1 MSNPNWTEEQL
12 DAVTARN
19 CSLLVAAAAGTGKT
33 AVLVERIIRRITDSQ
48 DPVDIDKLLV
58 VTFTKAAA
66 AEMRERVNRA
76 IVKELNKFPESRHL
90 NRQLTLLN
98 RASITTLHSF
108 CLDIVK
114 QYFYCLDLD
123 PSFRVADDTE
133 AALLRLETLEEL
145 FEEHYTSGLDDF
157 LNLVDSYGG
166 DRNDN
171 NLQEMILTLYEFAV
185 SNPWPEEWLNG
196 MAQNYTCREEVP
208 LSRTAWGRTLTR
220 WLEIQLQGCRMKLER
235 AAKLASSPDGPAVYL
250 DNLGS
255 DMSLVDDLLSAND
268 IGWEELYNII
278 SLAKFNKLK
287 PCRDKFADDSLLKSV
302 KKMRDEVKKTVNN
315 IKSEFFFR
323 PPEQLT
329 ADLNRVAPF
338 VETLAQLVTEFRARY
353 AKAKAARALVDFA
366 DLEHFCLQILTDKS
380 SSSDMIV
387 PSEIALGLR
396 KQIVEVLVDEYQD
409 INAVQESV
417 LELVSRAR
425 PETPNLFMV
434 GDVKQS
440 IYRFRLA
447 EPALFME
454 KYLSYSRERNA
465 PDRGIDLTRNFRC
478 RQEVVDAVN
487 FIFRQLMTAGAGEIS
502 YDQKAELVC
511 GAHYPPTD
519 SKIITTAGPAEL
531 YLIEKK
537 PHNTNK
543 GLTDNGLID
552 SSWTDDDTA
561 DDDSADLDAIQR
573 EARLTAG
580 RIKEMVNGNS
590 VQPGPEFFVYD
601 RQDANY
607 RPVRYRDIVVLLRA
621 ARNTADTFLEEFRLA
636 GIPAYADLGTG
647 YFEAIEIETMMSLLK
662 IIDNPR
668 QDIPLAAVL
677 RSPVVGL
684 NAEQLAAVRLRDTLG
699 QLYDAVQKSA
709 RLGENGV
716 DLQLQGFL
724 NRLEEWRTL
733 AHQGPLAQLIWL
745 LYNETRYYA
754 YVGGM
759 PAGAQ
764 RQANLRALHDRAR
777 QYEATSFRGLFRFL
791 RFINHLRE
799 TGNDLGSARSLGEN
813 EDVVRVISIHKSK
826 GLEFPVVI
834 AAGLGKQFNTADFRK
849 KALIHKELGVGLPVV
864 DHDLCLSY
872 PSIAQAAVKKRLQM
886 ESLAEEMRIL
896 YVALTRTKEKL
907 ILVGS
912 VNNIKNAAARWCEN
926 VGVEGWPLPDPDLSA
941 ARCFLDWIC
950 PAVARHPDGAV
961 LRNLSSC
968 GISPVE
974 PFSSDPSRW
983 QVYFPEAS
991 WISPHFVAETPR
1003 KSTSAFRQ
1011 NREAPDP
1018 GMTGPEA
1025 VLIESVRRLEQV
1037 NSAGKHKLSLN
1048 ACLSWEY
1055 PFRKVAGKPVKASVT
1070 EVKRRFA
1077 GESGGD
1083 ETYPLWTAGKTSPLK
1098 RPVFLQQASS
1108 SLSAAERGS
1117 ALHLVM
1123 QHIDLTGGLNEA
1135 GIRAKLEAMVAD
1147 EFLTKE
1153 QAGAVNLQWILKF
1166 FQSPLGLRI
1175 ANAVDVKREIPFT
1188 MLVPAHKVYD
1198 DLDSSDREQLLIQ
1211 GVIDCLFDE
1220 GDGYVIVDYKT
1231 DTARLGQVEET
1242 IRKYGGQLNLY
1253 AAAIETILRLPVK
1266 EKYLYMFATGQE
1278 IKCV

>member
-1 MSNPNWTEEQL
+1 
-12 DAVTARN
+12 
-19 CSLLVAAAAGTGKT
+19 
-33 AVLVERIIRRITDSQ
+33 
-48 DPVDIDKLLV
+48 
-58 VTFTKAAA
+58 
-66 AEMRERVNRA
+66 
-76 IVKELNKFPESRHL
+76 
-90 NRQLTLLN
+90 
-98 RASITTLHSF
+98 
-108 CLDIVK
+108 
-114 QYFYCLDLD
+114 
-123 PSFRVADDTE
+123 
-133 AALLRLETLEEL
+133 
-145 FEEHYTSGLDDF
+145 
-157 LNLVDSYGG
+157 
-166 DRNDN
+166 
-171 NLQEMILTLYEFAV
+171 
-185 SNPWPEEWLNG
+185 
-196 MAQNYTCREEVP
+196 
-208 LSRTAWGRTLTR
+208 
-220 WLEIQLQGCRMKLER
+220 
-235 AAKLASSPDGPAVYL
+235 
-250 DNLGS
+250 NLGS

-268 IGWEELYNII
+268 IGWEELYNVI

-287 PCRDKFADDSLLKSV
+287 SCRDKFADDSLLKSV
-302 KKMRDEVKKTVNN
+302 KKIRDEVKKTVNN

-338 VETLAQLVTEFRARY
+338 VETLARLVIEFRARY
-353 AKAKAARALVDFA
+353 AKAKADRALVDFA

-387 PSEIALGLR
+387 PSAIALGLR

-417 LELVSRAR
+417 LKLVSRAR

-465 PDRGIDLTRNFRC
+465 PERGIDLTRNFRC

-511 GAHYPPTD
+511 GAHYPSAGD
-519 SKIITTAGPAEL
+519 KIITAAGPAEL
-531 YLIEKK
+531 YLVEKK
-537 PHNTNK
+537 PFNTNK
-543 GLTDNGLID
+543 GLTD

-561 DDDSADLDAIQR
+561 DDDTADDDTADDGTADLDAIQR

-621 ARNTADTFLEEFRLA
+621 ARSTADTFLEEFRLA

-709 RLGENGV
+709 RLGETGV

-745 LYNETRYYA
+745 LYNETGYYA

-896 YVALTRTKEKL
+896 YVALTRAKEKL

-961 LRNLSSC
+961 LRDLSSC

-974 PFSSDPSRW
+974 PFSSDPSCW
-983 QVYFPEAS
+983 QVYFPEAY
-991 WISPHFVAETPR
+991 WMSP
-1003 KSTSAFRQ
+1003 
-1011 NREAPDP
+1011 PDSE
-1018 GMTGPEA
+1018 MTCPED

-1048 ACLSWEY
+1048 ACLNWEY

-1117 ALHLVM
+1117 AVHLVM
-1123 QHIDLTGGLNEA
+1123 QHIDLTGGPNEA

-1153 QAGAVNLQWILKF
+1153 QADAVNLQGILKF
-1166 FQSPLGLRI
+1166 LQSPLGLRI
-1175 ANAVDVKREIPFT
+1175 ANAVDVKRETPFT
-1188 MLVPAHKVYD
+1188 MLVPAHQVYD
-1198 DLDSSDREQLLIQ
+1198 DLDGSDREQLLIQ
-1211 GVIDCLFDE
+1211 GVIDCMFDE

-1231 DTARLGQVEET
+1231 DTAGLGQVEEI

>member
-19 CSLLVAAAAGTGKT
+19 CSLLVAAAAGAGKT

-48 DPVDIDKLLV
+48 DPVDIDQLLV

-66 AEMRERVNRA
+66 AEMRERVNSA

-108 CLDIVK
+108 CLDIVR
-114 QYFYCLDLD
+114 QNFYCLDLD

-157 LNLVDSYGG
+157 LNLVDAYGG

-171 NLQEMILTLYEFAV
+171 NLQEMVLTLYEFAV
-185 SNPWPEEWLNG
+185 SNPWPEEWLHG
-196 MAQNYTCREEVP
+196 MARNYTCREEAP
-208 LSRTAWGRTLTR
+208 LSRTAFGRTLAR

-235 AAKLASSPDGPAVYL
+235 AAQLASSPGGPAVYL

-268 IGWEELYNII
+268 IGWEELYNVIGR
-278 SLAKFNKLK
+278 AEFNKLK
-287 PCRDKFADDSLLKSV
+287 SCRDKFADDSLIKSV

-338 VETLAQLVTEFRARY
+338 VETLAQLVIEFRARY

-380 SSSDMIV
+380 SSSDLIV
-387 PSEIALGLR
+387 PSAVALGLR
-396 KQIVEVLVDEYQD
+396 NQIVEVLVDEYQD

-425 PETPNLFMV
+425 SETPNLFMV

-454 KYLSYSRERNA
+454 KYLSYSRERSA
-465 PDRGIDLTRNFRC
+465 PERGIDLTRNFRC

-511 GAHYPPTD
+511 GAHYPSAD
-519 SKIITTAGPAEL
+519 SKIITAAGPAEL
-531 YLIEKK
+531 YLIEKN
-537 PHNTNK
+537 PLNTYK
-543 GLTDNGLID
+543 GLTDNGLTD
-552 SSWTDDDTA
+552 SSWTEDDTA
-561 DDDSADLDAIQR
+561 DNDTEDDATADNDIADLDAIQR

-647 YFEAIEIETMMSLLK
+647 YFEAIEIDTMMSLLK

-709 RLGENGV
+709 RLGETGV

-745 LYNETRYYA
+745 LYNETGYYA

-864 DHDLCLSY
+864 DHNLCLSY

-896 YVALTRTKEKL
+896 YVALTRAKEKL

-912 VNNIKNAAARWCEN
+912 VNNIKNEAARWCEN

-961 LRNLSSC
+961 LRDLSSC

-991 WISPHFVAETPR
+991 WMSP
-1003 KSTSAFRQ
+1003 
-1011 NREAPDP
+1011 PDSE
-1018 GMTGPEA
+1018 MTCPEA
-1025 VLIESVRRLEQV
+1025 VLIESVRRMEQV

-1055 PFRKVAGKPVKASVT
+1055 PFQKVVGKPVKASVT

-1117 ALHLVM
+1117 AVHLVM
-1123 QHIDLTGGLNEA
+1123 QHIDLTGGPNEA

-1147 EFLTKE
+1147 EFLTRE
-1153 QAGAVNLQWILKF
+1153 QADAVDLQGILKF
-1166 FQSPLGLRI
+1166 LQSPLGLRI

-1188 MLVPAHKVYD
+1188 MLVPAHQVYD
-1198 DLDSSDREQLLIQ
+1198 DLDGSDPEQLLIQ
-1211 GVIDCLFDE
+1211 GVIDCMFDE

-1231 DTARLGQVEET
+1231 DTAGLGQVEEI
-1242 IRKYGGQLNLY
+1242 IRRYGGQLNLY
-1253 AAAIETILRLPVK
+1253 AAAIETILRRPVK